1 MSLSYRAVQSNSS
14 MADRLCSYGELSVGL
29 PAAALH
35 WQRPVHG
42 HDCPWAGQAKPALQP
57 CALLSAWIWVCYHL
71 QVCTHLLHGERHSAS
86 GP

>member
-29 PAAALH
+29 PAA
-35 WQRPVHG
+35 V
-42 HDCPWAGQAKPALQP
+42 DCPWAGQAKPALQP